1 MSSIRNLQIWAPAA
15 NSTIP
20 FRQVVT
26 GFETVFEDEIIQR
39 INRERVITAL
49 ADPRHGEAP
58 PLLNDVRA
66 AVEAIELPEGY
77 RLEWWGEYKSSG
89 DAQAA
94 LAGTIPV
101 FIVMMMLITVALF
114 HDLRQTAVIW
124 LVVPLA
130 VIGVSVGLLST
141 GQPFGFMALLGFLS
155 LSGML
160 IKNAIVLVDEINQQR
175 GEDKPAIDAVIGA
188 AVSRLRPVSMA
199 AATTILGMAPLFPD
213 AFFVSMAVTIA
224 FGLGFA
230 TVLTMVVV
238 PVLYATLFGF
248 KAG

>member
-1 MSSIRNLQIWAPAA
+1 MSIIRNLQIWAPAA

-26 GFETVFEDEIIQR
+26 GFEAVFEDEIIQR

-101 FIVMMMLITVALF
+101 FIVMNTIGPVTN
-114 HDLRQTAVIW
+114 LRSAMREKSPKANNRSAKNIRSWWWCMTANPPVI
-124 LVVPLA
+124 VF
-130 VIGVSVGLLST
+130 LLWSQNT
-141 GQPFGFMALLGFLS
+141 
-155 LSGML
+155 
-160 IKNAIVLVDEINQQR
+160 DYE
-175 GEDKPAIDAVIGA
+175 A
-188 AVSRLRPVSMA
+188 ASEHE
-199 AATTILGMAPLFPD
+199 
-213 AFFVSMAVTIA
+213 
-224 FGLGFA
+224 
-230 TVLTMVVV
+230 
-238 PVLYATLFGF
+238 
-248 KAG
+248 